1 MAMADNALITLAAEL
16 QAALIRRGWKLAL
29 AESCTGGMAA
39 QTVTAIPGSSACFE
53 RGFVTYSN
61 PSKIEMLGV
70 QPQTLARHGA
80 VSEETAKEMAQ
91 GALRHSPAHLA
102 AAITGI
108 AGPDGGSPE
117 KPVGTVCFAWANA
130 NGYTRSATHCFAGDR
145 DAVRRQSVET
155 VLRGLLEFANGGV

>member
-1 MAMADNALITLAAEL
+1 MADNALITLAAEL